1 MNLPVIF
8 PGEFPEK
15 FILPDVL
22 SYGIILLAR
31 LSVRS
36 LDMNKYLIYRYLNS
50 AFYQGV
56 LKYAV

>member
-50 AFYQGV
+50 TFYQGV
-56 LKYAV
+56 L